1 MKNKIIKR
9 LLSFVLSLAIVF
21 GMVPSV
27 SLNAFAGSG
36 DKVYVS
42 ISFDGE
48 YMPDKDGNYMAYI
61 PVKISD
67 VAQIDLD
74 SYGLGGYKY
83 DADGDGDYETTG
95 LHLYVYVHTEILGM
109 DWGELRINGDPGS
122 IFFEGGLFGVPDC
135 NLIYYINGEYPLQY
149 DGWGATADICPLESG
164 DFIDVSAFTS
174 WGFWGDSN
182 SGFKYFTDDNRSIVH
197 NFTAKQDETFAVN
210 LYKTMQDIATGSG
223 TLLLPHYGDVYYSK
237 TAFDSSANCV
247 TTDDSGKAE
256 ITFDQAGTWYIWS
269 LGEYGLDGDPTSIV
283 NAPAYAVVNV
293 EASSQPTPEPTP
305 TPVPNNAPVLA
316 ENYAAGEDTATI
328 TLGEEYSINLADVF
342 TDADGD
348 ALTYYCNDTA
358 LTDAVYKVTPTEAG
372 TQTLVFKAN
381 DGKAESVT
389 YTVTLTV
396 NEPVKQTAK
405 LSSLVLYRQADKKT
419 KPLVAAEGAAFTFSP
434 ETTDYTI
441 PQVIESKSIK
451 IEDRNNNTLYF
462 CAVPENENYTV
473 TLYYTGN
480 EEGVDIK
487 STDDVFKSHKFITAG
502 KNDFRIVVSANNESI
517 EDTTYNFTVY
527 AIPTLAT
534 KTTVESIY
542 PVYLSKDLSVNT
554 KSAEITVPSSL
565 KEIKIN
571 VNPKSE
577 GCTVTYNGETTNPV
591 NIENK
596 DKIEIVVSKD
606 GVSSDTYT
614 YTLKKVTENF
624 VTINTT
630 PADAKVE
637 VTYSNGNYVV
647 SKTAEALD
655 GKYPLYFTSAAK
667 KFTYTV
673 TKEGY
678 TPVSG
683 TITNTDEVINVTLTK
698 EIPTQPTEVTDVDW
712 KNFRNSDVNMA
723 ITSVKTP
730 TEKIALKWNT
740 SFAGASGWSNSPN
753 VPIIVDNKIVTMAGN
768 KLYMLDAETG
778 EIVKQADMVSMP
790 NFGYTPIT
798 YANGMIFCPLSNG
811 VVQAFNAT
819 TLESLWTYRDPYGGQ
834 SLSPVVYSTVE
845 VEGRTCGY
853 IYTGFWNGESGDANY
868 VCIDVTDYDAESK
881 DEPKTAV
888 WSHKQNGGFYWAG
901 AVVVGDAV
909 IVGTDDGDA
918 EGSDAGSYL
927 YSFNKAT
934 GEIITKLAL
943 ASDAGDQRSSIAYE
957 NGTIYFTT
965 KGGYLYKAKVNSDC
979 TITDLK
985 GENYN
990 AQSTSTPVVYKGK
1003 LYFGIGSGIRT
1014 DGSEGSFVVADA
1026 DTLKKIASV
1035 ELKGYPQGSALLST
1049 AYEAEGYLY
1058 FYMTYNDRPGGISMI
1073 KVKTDAQSDADIQL
1087 TEIYEAEGFSQFCIA
1102 SIICDEN
1109 GTLYYKNDSANIF
1122 AVAPATYK
1130 TVIDLIDKI
1139 GTVTLESE
1147 SVIKAAREAYEE
1159 LEESEKA
1166 KVTNLDVLIAA
1177 EKELENFI
1185 AADNVD
1191 KLISDIGYVTL
1202 NNGKRVKEAREAY
1215 NKLTSYQ
1222 KTLVKNYDKL
1232 LELEKEY
1239 DKLAAEAVERVE
1251 KLIDKIGNVDI
1262 DSAEDIADA
1271 KLAYNQLP
1279 DELKKL
1285 VKNYDKLEKAEK
1297 ELKRLREEALSLLAE
1312 GKLVLTKTELL
1323 ELKEDFEKVTENT
1336 SYDAV
1341 LALLRTFYK
1350 LGEKQQLALKNSDEV
1365 KLAQKIVAKHN
1376 HNNAY
1381 TGVKVDGLE
1390 WNIRLVVEETD
1401 NETALNSIKEKLE
1414 NNDILTIW
1422 DIYLEDVL
1430 TGKKYKPED
1439 ALKLKIPTNLMG
1451 DYTAYDYLKV
1461 IHYTD
1466 DGRIELLN
1474 CEVEDGYVVFSAA
1487 EFSWY
1492 GVVGFMN
1499 ETEETIGD
1507 NLTLDSPV
1515 TVTPQVDIP
1524 QNNSSPIL
1532 WVIIAA
1538 VGVAALA
1545 VLAVMKKR
1553 TKDEE

>member
-21 GMVPSV
+21 GIVPTA
-27 SLNAFAGSG
+27 SLNAFADDG
-36 DKVYVS
+36 DKVYLSVT
-42 ISFDGE
+42 FDSEFAEGADRSKICYYSVPLSKVAE
-48 YMPDKDGNYMAYI
+48 IDLEDYGLSQYYMAGQESA
-61 PVKISD
+61 PTLLK
-67 VAQIDLD
+67 
-74 SYGLGGYKY
+74 
-83 DADGDGDYETTG
+83 
-95 LHLYVYVHTEILGM
+95 LYVYAHEKIFGM
-109 DWGELRINGDPGS
+109 DWNETAIQGAPGS
-122 IFFEGGLFGVPDC
+122 IYFADALFGYSA
-135 NLIYYINGEYPLQY
+135 NLMYYVNGEYPLSS
-149 DGWGATADICPLESG
+149 DAWGATADVIILNDG
-164 DFIDVSAFTS
+164 DFVNLASFTS
-174 WGFWGDSN
+174 WNAWWDSN
-182 SGFKYFTDDNRSIVH
+182 AGFKFFTDNDGNVVNEIS
-197 NFTAKQDETFAVN
+197 AKAGEEIQIGLSNHYAN
-210 LYKTMQDIATGSG
+210 M
-223 TLLLPHYGDVYYSK
+223 YGDCITYKNPHACSDIYYSK
-237 TAFDSSANCV
+237 IAFDGSAECV
-247 TTDDSGKAE
+247 TTDDSGKAH
-256 ITFDQAGTWYIWS
+256 ITFDEAGTWYMWTN
-269 LGEYGLDGDPTSIV
+269 GEYGVDMDASNIV
-283 NAPAYAVVNV
+283 NSPAYAVVNV

-305 TPVPNNAPVLA
+305 TPAPNNAPVLT
-316 ENYAAGEDTATI
+316 ESYAAGEDAATI

-358 LTDAVYKVTPTEAG
+358 LTDAVYKVTPTQAG

-396 NEPVKQTAK
+396 NEPAKQTAK

-473 TLYYTGN
+473 TLYYAGN
-480 EEGVDIK
+480 ETGVDIK
-487 STDDVFKSHKFITAG
+487 STADVFKSYKFITAG
-502 KNDFRIVVSANNESI
+502 KNNFKIVVSANDETIES
-517 EDTTYNFTVY
+517 TTYNFTVY
-527 AIPTLAT
+527 AVPTLAQS
-534 KTTVESIY
+534 TTIEGVY

-554 KSAEITVPSSL
+554 KTAEITVPSSL

-596 DKIEIVVSKD
+596 NKIEIVVSKD

-614 YTLKKVTENF
+614 YTLKKVNENF

-637 VTYSNGNYVV
+637 VTYNNGKYVV

-655 GKYPLYFTSAAK
+655 GKYPLYFSSAAK
-667 KFTYTV
+667 KYTYTV

-678 TPVSG
+678 IPASG
-683 TITNTDEVINVTLTK
+683 EITSTDEVVNVTLTK
-698 EIPTQPTEVTDVDW
+698 EIPPQPVEIEDVDW
-712 KNFRNSDVNMA
+712 KNFRNSDENMA

-730 TEKIALKWNT
+730 TDKVAVKW
-740 SFAGASGWSNSPN
+740 SSKLGDGWGNSPS
-753 VPIIVDNKIVTMAGN
+753 VAIIVDNNIIAMAGA
-768 KLYMLDAETG
+768 KLYKLDAQTG
-778 EIVKQADMVSMP
+778 EVLDTAEMVSTP
-790 NFGYTPIT
+790 NWGYTPPT
-798 YANGMIFCPLSNG
+798 YGNGMIFCPLNNG
-811 VVQAFNAT
+811 VVQAFDAKT
-819 TLESLWTYRDPYGGQ
+819 FESLWVFKDLKGGQ
-834 SLSPVVYSTVE
+834 ANSPITYSD
-845 VEGRTCGY
+845 GH
-853 IYTGFWNGESGDANY
+853 IYVGFWNGESANANY

-888 WSHKQNGGFYWAG
+888 WSHEQNGGFYWAG
-901 AVVVGDAV
+901 SVAIGDVV

-918 EGSDAGSYL
+918 EGTDAGSSL
-927 YSFNKAT
+927 YAFNKKT
-934 GEIITKLAL
+934 GEVITKLAL
-943 ASDAGDQRSSIAYE
+943 ASDAGDQRSSIAYDKE
-957 NGTIYFTT
+957 NGKIYFTT
-965 KGGYLYKAKVNSDC
+965 KGGYLYSAKVNSDG
-979 TITDLK
+979 TVTDLK
-985 GENYN
+985 GVDYD
-990 AQSTSTPVVYKGK
+990 AQMTSTPVVYKGK
-1003 LYFGIGSGIRT
+1003 LYFGKGSGIRT

-1026 DTLKKIASV
+1026 DTLEKLFEI
-1035 ELKGYPQGSALLST
+1035 EMKGYPQTSPLLST
-1049 AYEAEGYLY
+1049 AYEESGWLY
-1058 FYMTYNDRPGGISMI
+1058 FYLSYNDYPGGISLV
-1073 KVKTDAQSDADIQL
+1073 KVKTDAQTASDAQL
-1087 TEIYEAEGFSQFCIA
+1087 VEIYDAAGFEQFCIA
-1102 SIICDEN
+1102 SIICGDD
-1109 GTLYYKNDSANIF
+1109 GTLYYKNDSATFI

-1130 TVIDLIDKI
+1130 TVIELIDKI

-1147 SVIKAAREAYEE
+1147 SAIKAAREAYEE

-1185 AADNVD
+1185 AADKVD
-1191 KLISDIGYVTL
+1191 KLIGDIGYVTI
-1202 NNGKRVKEAREAY
+1202 NNGKRIKEAREAY
-1215 NKLTSYQ
+1215 DKLTDYQ
-1222 KTLVKNYDKL
+1222 KTLVKNYDRL
-1232 LELEKEY
+1232 VELEKEY
-1239 DKLAAEAVERVE
+1239 DKLADEAVSKVE
-1251 KLIDKIGNVDI
+1251 KLIDKIGDVDI

-1279 DELKKL
+1279 DELKEL
-1285 VKNYDKLEKAEK
+1285 VENYDELEKAEK
-1297 ELKRLREEALSLLAE
+1297 ELKKLREEALALLAE

-1350 LGEKQQLALKNSDEV
+1350 LGEKQQLALENSDEV
-1365 KLAQKIVAKHN
+1365 KLAQKIVAKYN

-1381 TGVKVDGLE
+1381 TGIKVDGLE

-1401 NETALNSIKEKLE
+1401 NETALNGIKEKLE

-1439 ALKLKIPTNLMG
+1439 TLKLKIPTNLMG

-1507 NLTLDSPV
+1507 NLTLDAPV
-1515 TVTPQVDIP
+1515 TVTPQVDMP

-1553 TKDEE
+1553 AKDEE